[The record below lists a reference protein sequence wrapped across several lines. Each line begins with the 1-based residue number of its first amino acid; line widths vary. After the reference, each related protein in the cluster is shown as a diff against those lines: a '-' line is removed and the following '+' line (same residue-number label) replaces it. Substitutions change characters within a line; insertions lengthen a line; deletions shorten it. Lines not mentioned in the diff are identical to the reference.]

1 MANESYRLMYRFWL
15 NIAKPA
21 EEAIADK
28 IEILKNERMFSQ
40 TIRDGIR
47 LICDLRDGKLDVL
60 FELFPWVKAEFM
72 EYIREVQPVPSE
84 ERRSNELPEASQPVT
99 QQTPQQIHAE
109 KQWLEAEQERLEA
122 ERQWHEKRVRD
133 AEKALAAER
142 EKIESERRQTQGL
155 LQQQLERLE
164 KLLLQQGNKPISGSG
179 GLQSLGNGG
188 GGPSNGGGLSSLTT
202 PQFSPPIYDD
212 DDDDLTLEVK
222 KAKGDSSATQNFLK
236 SMQALQQ

>member
-28 IEILKNERMFSQ
+28 IEILKNERLFSQ
-40 TIRDGIR
+40 TIRDGVR
-47 LICDLRDGKLDVL
+47 LICNLRDGKLDVL

-72 EYIREVQPVPSE
+72 EYIREVQPVPAE
-84 ERRSNELPEASQPVT
+84 ESRGNDSPEASTPVT
-99 QQTPQQIHAE
+99 QQTPQQVHAE

-122 ERQWHEKRVRD
+122 ERKWHEKRMRD

-142 EKIESERRQTQGL
+142 EKIESERRQTQSL

-164 KLLLQQGNKPISGSG
+164 KLLLQQGNKPILG

-188 GGPSNGGGLSSLTT
+188 GGPSNDGGLNSLNTQ
-202 PQFSPPIYDD
+202 QFSPPIYDD
-212 DDDDLTLEVK
+212 DVDDLALEVT
-222 KAKGDSSATQNFLK
+222 KAKGDNSATQNFLK

>member
-21 EEAIADK
+21 EEVIADK
-28 IEILKNERMFSQ
+28 IEILKNERLFSQ

-47 LICDLRDGKLDVL
+47 LICDLRDGRLDVL

-72 EYIREVQPVPSE
+72 EYIREVQPVPAE
-84 ERRSNELPEASQPVT
+84 ESRGTELPAAPPSPVV
-99 QQTPQQIHAE
+99 QQTPQQVPAE

-122 ERQWHEKRVRD
+122 ERKWHEKRMRD

-164 KLLLQQGNKPISGSG
+164 QILLQQGNKPILG
-179 GLQSLGNGG
+179 GLQ
-188 GGPSNGGGLSSLTT
+188 PISNGGGDPSNVGGINSLNV
-202 PQFSPPIYDD
+202 PQVAPPVYDD
-212 DDDDLTLEVK
+212 DDDDLTLEIT
-222 KAKGDSSATQNFLK
+222 KAKGNSNATQNFLK

>member
-1 MANESYRLMYRFWL
+1 MSSKRFRLRFTFWL
-15 NIAKPA
+15 DVNKKDEA
-21 EEAIADK
+21 EIAD
-28 IEILKNERMFSQ
+28 EVEELKRDRLFAQ

-47 LICDLRDGKLDVL
+47 LICDLRDGKLNVL

-84 ERRSNELPEASQPVT
+84 ESRGNELPEASKPVT

-109 KQWLEAEQERLEA
+109 KQWIEAEQERLEA
-122 ERQWHEKRVRD
+122 ERQWHEKRMRD

-188 GGPSNGGGLSSLTT
+188 GGPSNGGGLNSLTT

>member
-1 MANESYRLMYRFWL
+1 MSSKRFRLRFTFWL
-15 NIAKPA
+15 DVNKEDEA
-21 EEAIADK
+21 EIADK
-28 IEILKNERMFSQ
+28 VEKLKQDRLFVQ

-84 ERRSNELPEASQPVT
+84 ESRGNELPEASKPVT

-122 ERQWHEKRVRD
+122 ERQWHEKRMRD

-188 GGPSNGGGLSSLTT
+188 GGPSNSGGLNSLTT